1 MKSFL
6 HVQNTADRLL
16 GPYFSGLK
24 RKINIQI
31 VLIVCHVIKRTGE
44 SRETQSKPVESKVK
58 CSRNVLLPF

>member
-6 HVQNTADRLL
+6 LVQNTADRLL

-44 SRETQSKPVESKVK
+44 TRETRSKPVESK
-58 CSRNVLLPF
+58 